1 MIKPGFPINELE
13 RVSSVQKYRL
23 IDTLPESD
31 FDNITSLVATICDVP
46 ISLITVLDADR
57 NFFKSHHGLEIQ
69 ESPRDMSF
77 CGHAILHEDDIFI
90 VEDSR
95 KDVRFKDNPLVT
107 NLKAI
112 FYAGVPLR
120 DQNGLVIGTLCVYDH
135 KPRQLTSLQKKA
147 LITISKQ
154 VMNLFELRLNNRL
167 LDETK
172 QELTDRNSELNKF
185 ASHVS
190 HDLKSPLAN
199 IISLTNFLKEEEG
212 NTFTEESVEFINY
225 IEESAE
231 SLKDYID
238 GILMHY
244 KTNELLI
251 ADKELVSINQLL
263 GSVQRMHMLDD
274 NQFKINS
281 SGDQVFINKAAVT
294 QILINLV
301 DNALKYNN
309 KPAPEVTINVSED
322 KNFYIFSVLDNGNG
336 IPDNQSN
343 DVFKLFNTNDQTDSL
358 GKKGTGIGL
367 FTVQN
372 LVKKL
377 GGLVTLQSKLGEG
390 STFKFTIEK

>member
-13 RVSSVQKYRL
+13 RVSSVQKYKL
-23 IDTLPESD
+23 LDTLPESD

-46 ISLITVLDADR
+46 ISLITLLDADR
-57 NFFKSHHGLEIQ
+57 NFFKSHHGLDLQ
-69 ESPRDMSF
+69 ESPRDISF
-77 CGHAILHEDDIFI
+77 CGHAILNEDDIFI

-95 KDVRFKDNPLVT
+95 QDIRFKDNPLV
-107 NLKAI
+107 NGYKAI

-120 DQNGLVIGTLCVYDH
+120 DQDGLALGTLCVYDH

-172 QELTDRNSELNKF
+172 QELIDRNNELNKF

-244 KTNELLI
+244 KTNELLR
-251 ADKELVSINQLL
+251 ADKELVSIDQLFD
-263 GSVQRMHMLDD
+263 SVQRMHMLDD
-274 NQFKINS
+274 NQFKTNS
-281 SGDQVFINKAAVT
+281 NTQNAFINKAAIT

-301 DNALKYNN
+301 DNALKYNKKSN
-309 KPAPEVTINVSED
+309 PEVLLN
-322 KNFYIFSVLDNGNG
+322 YIENKQHYLFSVTDNGNG
-336 IPDNQSN
+336 IPDNQQEE
-343 DVFKLFNTNDQTDSL
+343 VFKLFNNNNQIDTS

-367 FTVQN
+367 FTVQS

-377 GGLVTLQSKLGEG
+377 GGSIALQSEVGTG
-390 STFKFTIEK
+390 STFKFTIAK

>member
-13 RVSSVQKYRL
+13 RISSVQKYRL

>member
-1 MIKPGFPINELE
+1 MIEPGFPINELE
-13 RVSSVQKYRL
+13 RVSSVQKYKL
-23 IDTLPESD
+23 LDTLPESD

-46 ISLITVLDADR
+46 ISLITLLDADR
-57 NFFKSHHGLEIQ
+57 NFFKSHHGLDLQ
-69 ESPRDMSF
+69 ETPRNLSF
-77 CGHAILHEDDIFI
+77 CGHAILNEDDIFI

-95 KDVRFKDNPLVT
+95 QDIRFKDNPLV
-107 NLKAI
+107 NGYKAI
-112 FYAGVPLR
+112 FYAGVPLK
-120 DQNGLVIGTLCVYDH
+120 DQNGLALGTLCVYDH

-172 QELTDRNSELNKF
+172 QELIDRNNELNKF

-199 IISLTNFLKEEEG
+199 IISLTNFLKEEDG

-244 KTNELLI
+244 KTNELLR
-251 ADKELVSINQLL
+251 ADKELVSIDQLFD
-263 GSVQRMHMLDD
+263 SVQRMHMLDD
-274 NQFKINS
+274 NQFKTNS
-281 SGDQVFINKAAVT
+281 NTQNAFINKAAIT

-301 DNALKYNN
+301 DNALKYNKKSN
-309 KPAPEVTINVSED
+309 PEVLLNYTEN
-322 KNFYIFSVLDNGNG
+322 KQHYLFSVTDNGNG
-336 IPDNQSN
+336 IPDNQQEE
-343 DVFKLFNTNDQTDSL
+343 VFKLFNNNNQIDTT

-367 FTVQN
+367 FTVQS

-377 GGLVTLQSKLGEG
+377 GGSITLQSEVGTG
-390 STFKFTIEK
+390 STFKFTIAK